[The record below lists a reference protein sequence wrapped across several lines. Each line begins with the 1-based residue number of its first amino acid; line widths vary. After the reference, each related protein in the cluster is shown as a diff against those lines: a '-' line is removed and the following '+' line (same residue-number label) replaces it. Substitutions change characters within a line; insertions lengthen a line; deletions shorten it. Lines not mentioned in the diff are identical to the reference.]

1 MCEVKTGVI
10 REEKEEKKNIHKT
23 NNSPRFVGL
32 DPSFNGMGIIVLDSH
47 GEIIEQILHK
57 AKEGEVEERLL
68 DIENRIKFIP
78 MIPRLETVYIEG
90 PSYSSSGAFVLQMG
104 ALHFLIRLIFLKK
117 KINYK
122 VIAPGTLKKFVA
134 GTGVAKKELML
145 LKTYKKWGI
154 EFNDNNLCDA
164 YGLARM
170 ALGDFKDENNR

>member
-1 MCEVKTGVI
+1 MSEVIK
-10 REEKEEKKNIHKT
+10 EK

-32 DPSFNGMGIIVLDSH
+32 DPSFNGTGIIILNSH

-68 DIENRIKFIP
+68 DIENQIKIIP
-78 MIPRLETVYIEG
+78 TVSRLEIVYIEG

-104 ALHFLIRLIFLKK
+104 ALHYLIRLIFLKK

-122 VIAPGTLKKFVA
+122 VIAPGTLKKYVA

-145 LKTYKKWGI
+145 LKTYKKWGV
-154 EFNDNNLCDA
+154 EFSDNNLCDA

-170 ALGDFKDENNR
+170 ALEDFKNE